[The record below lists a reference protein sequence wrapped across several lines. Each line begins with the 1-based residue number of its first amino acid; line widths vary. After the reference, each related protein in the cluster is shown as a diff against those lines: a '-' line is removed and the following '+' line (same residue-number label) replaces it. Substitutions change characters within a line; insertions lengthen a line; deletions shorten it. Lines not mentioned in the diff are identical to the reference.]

1 MILIDLIKGSVVKLR
16 KLVSKT
22 TNDEIERI
30 PLTHA
35 EIDKFDIIQ
44 NKYLKVMCGSQSM
57 NYISDKTIY
66 LRALKILKRVEL
78 EIDEKLFLIEILEKY
93 CNIIYK
99 EKNKI

>member
-1 MILIDLIKGSVVKLR
+1 MILIDLIKGSLVKLW

-22 TNDEIERI
+22 KCVEIERI

-99 EKNKI
+99 EKINK

>member
-1 MILIDLIKGSVVKLR
+1 MSIIKLIKKGVVKLW
-16 KLVSKT
+16 KSVSKT
-22 TNDEIERI
+22 TYEGVGFIS
-30 PLTHA
+30 LSHS
-35 EIDKFDIIQ
+35 EIDKFDLIQ
-44 NKYLKVMCGSQSM
+44 NKYLKVMCGCQSM
-57 NYISDKTIY
+57 NDISDKTIY